1 MRSPL
6 HLKGTHG
13 LGGASVDSVL
23 LSLNDSA
30 HFSKPSLYPFKRP
43 GLGATQLSVSGSFG
57 GVAHKPRSVRR
68 CAVGRP
74 LEPGLPGIDEPSPR
88 SESEAVS
95 MSAPAS
101 RRSSAG
107 SRRFNPL
114 KALQPKRRLQ
124 QMLSSPSAFDY
135 CRFIELDYIPMETGL
150 LVSMRQS
157 RGILSSS
164 QLELQNRR
172 PASQVSI
179 RDAYGTSSLSSSS
192 NSGSCKGSDGSPTPR
207 RHVKYAS
214 CTDNHGIKPPT
225 PEQYLTPLQQ
235 KEVCIRHLRARLKET
250 LDKLQ
255 DRDTEIEELKTQ
267 LARMQEDWIEEECHR
282 VEAQLALKEARKEI
296 KQLKQVI
303 DTVRSNLTEK
313 DKGVQKY
320 FVDINIQNKKLE
332 TLLHSMELAQNGSPK
347 EEAMGGL
354 ISESAGGSP
363 ARSLTRSSTY
373 TKLSD
378 QAAPEKNA
386 NDIPSFNGEETL
398 DSGFAGG
405 EDSASRTD
413 LLEPGF
419 FLEDASLLTSCTAA
433 SRLHHS
439 STYEKLVSGQS
450 SVEMSS
456 NNGHPHHLLFQ
467 DLKEQAIQTDFVQYN
482 PDLDTIVEKV
492 MKSQACSPTSTWIS
506 EDAEDMD
513 TTHVD
518 HSLAPIS
525 SFSCAVDLT
534 SSHPSTS
541 VVVTGPSGEAATPQT
556 SQPTSAKEQ
565 QTAAYSVEVVEV
577 GEEEEEEDSGGAS
590 EDRSPQKSYWSRHF
604 LVDLLAVAV
613 PIVPT
618 VAWLCRGHRRQGQ
631 PVYNISSLLR
641 GCCTVALHS
650 IRKMSGGQPVHRSS
664 QI

>member
-1 MRSPL
+1 
-6 HLKGTHG
+6 
-13 LGGASVDSVL
+13 
-23 LSLNDSA
+23 
-30 HFSKPSLYPFKRP
+30 
-43 GLGATQLSVSGSFG
+43 
-57 GVAHKPRSVRR
+57 
-68 CAVGRP
+68 
-74 LEPGLPGIDEPSPR
+74 
-88 SESEAVS
+88 

>member
-107 SRRFNPL
+107 SR
-114 KALQPKRRLQ
+114 
-124 QMLSSPSAFDY
+124 
-135 CRFIELDYIPMETGL
+135 
-150 LVSMRQS
+150 
-157 RGILSSS
+157 
-164 QLELQNRR
+164 RR

>member
-124 QMLSSPSAFDY
+124 QMLSSPSA
-135 CRFIELDYIPMETGL
+135 
-150 LVSMRQS
+150 
-157 RGILSSS
+157 
-164 QLELQNRR
+164 R